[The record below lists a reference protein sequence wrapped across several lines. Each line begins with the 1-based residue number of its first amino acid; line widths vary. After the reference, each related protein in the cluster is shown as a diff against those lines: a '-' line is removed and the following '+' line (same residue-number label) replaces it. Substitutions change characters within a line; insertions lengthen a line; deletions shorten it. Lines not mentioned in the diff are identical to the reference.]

1 MIRRV
6 VIFLVLFAL
15 VGGVVSGTPL
25 HSPNDKMMKCCDK
38 ARSQDKT
45 AEAFATQLCC
55 GLNCSESAP
64 TSPGSTINF
73 SPSNITVFKSIAEQI
88 AAIFPTKLY
97 QPSSSYRYS
106 LGPIARTFQP
116 KYLQHNSFLI

>member
-1 MIRRV
+1 MIRSV

-25 HSPNDKMMKCCDK
+25 HSPNEMMMNCCDK

-45 AEAFATQLCC
+45 TEAYASRLCC

-73 SPSNITVFKSIAEQI
+73 SPSNITIFKSIAEQI
-88 AAIFPTKLY
+88 AAIFPTKQY
-97 QPSSSYRYS
+97 QPSSSSRHS
-106 LGPIARTFQP
+106 RGPLARTFQP